1 MGFSFGFG
9 SKKSKT
15 STSGTEKGTISRQ
28 LEIDEEGVEKILA
41 DILGSEQG
49 LASIFA
55 KENVAGIFDSS
66 VAAQASGDLI
76 ANLAGE
82 IAKLQAKKVETRD
95 ITTTGT
101 NRSKE
106 GGTKI
111 GFL

>member
-1 MGFSFGFG
+1 LVLVVRKVKLLLLVLRKVQSL
-9 SKKSKT
+9 
-15 STSGTEKGTISRQ
+15 RQ